1 MVVGAGLDFGSDFP
15 VPGHCFYFD
24 CQYHIIS
31 YFRGVNKGKNVLDV
45 LLNRMEQ
52 YANNL
57 EGLVEE
63 RTCAFLEEKKKSEEL
78 LYQVLP
84 K

>member
-1 MVVGAGLDFGSDFP
+1 MILTF
-15 VPGHCFYFD
+15 
-24 CQYHIIS
+24 
-31 YFRGVNKGKNVLDV
+31 FRNINPAENVLDV

-57 EGLVEE
+57 EGLVED
-63 RTCAFLEEKKKSEEL
+63 RTHAFLEEKKKSEEL
-78 LYQVLP
+78 LFQILP

>member
-1 MVVGAGLDFGSDFP
+1 MHGNKFTLSR
-15 VPGHCFYFD
+15 
-24 CQYHIIS
+24 
-31 YFRGVNKGKNVLDV
+31 FRGSSADSLHCLYSRGANHGKNVLDV

-57 EGLVEE
+57 EGLVDE

-84 K
+84 KYVGLNNMG

>member
-1 MVVGAGLDFGSDFP
+1 MDM
-15 VPGHCFYFD
+15 
-24 CQYHIIS
+24 
-31 YFRGVNKGKNVLDV
+31 
-45 LLNRMEQ
+45 LLLRMER

-63 RTCAFLEEKKKSEEL
+63 RTEAFLAEKKRSEEL
-78 LYQVLP
+78 LYEVLP

>member
-1 MVVGAGLDFGSDFP
+1 MNMNQLKET
-15 VPGHCFYFD
+15 
-24 CQYHIIS
+24 IIFLTNYYRKNS
-31 YFRGVNKGKNVLDV
+31 HGGNVLDM
-45 LLNRMEQ
+45 LLHRMER

-63 RTCAFLEEKKKSEEL
+63 RTNAFLEEKKRSEEL

-84 K
+84 RRVLVTYLF

>member
-1 MVVGAGLDFGSDFP
+1 MNP
-15 VPGHCFYFD
+15 TE
-24 CQYHIIS
+24 
-31 YFRGVNKGKNVLDV
+31 NVLDV
-45 LLNRMEQ
+45 LLRRMEQ

-57 EGLVEE
+57 EGLVAE
-63 RTCAFLEEKKKSEEL
+63 RTQAFLEEKKKSEEL

>member
-1 MVVGAGLDFGSDFP
+1 MLYYVD
-15 VPGHCFYFD
+15 
-24 CQYHIIS
+24 
-31 YFRGVNKGKNVLDV
+31 RGITQGKNVLDM

-63 RTCAFLEEKKKSEEL
+63 RTNDFLEEKKRSEEL

-84 K
+84 RLRRDSNINIYV

>member
-1 MVVGAGLDFGSDFP
+1 MVLVIA
-15 VPGHCFYFD
+15 CFRD
-24 CQYHIIS
+24 NPH
-31 YFRGVNKGKNVLDV
+31 GNNVLDM
-45 LLNRMEQ
+45 LLHRMEK

-63 RTCAFLEEKKKSEEL
+63 KTKALLEEKRRTEEL

>member
-1 MVVGAGLDFGSDFP
+1 MADSTA
-15 VPGHCFYFD
+15 C
-24 CQYHIIS
+24 INIS
-31 YFRGVNKGKNVLDV
+31 GTIFSQILLYFRGNNQGKNVLDV
-45 LLNRMEQ
+45 LLHRMEQ

-57 EGLVEE
+57 EGLVDE
-63 RTCAFLEEKKKSEEL
+63 RTRAFLEEKKKSEEL